1 MVVIEDKGQLKFFEG
16 KNELTLWEGFSRLEQ
31 LYMNE
36 PQEVKRVINKL
47 REKYK
52 KKKRWVK
59 PSFCFPHRLSSFFVI
74 HYVVYENE
82 PVFIK
87 NLLYCSLSDMDT
99 LNVSSTTPELL
110 TATFLMPLPIIIPDT
125 VE

>member
-1 MVVIEDKGQLKFFEG
+1 MKSSTQTTTTMLKVSSMVVIEDKGQLKFFEG

-52 KKKRWVK
+52 K
-59 PSFCFPHRLSSFFVI
+59 
-74 HYVVYENE
+74 
-82 PVFIK
+82 
-87 NLLYCSLSDMDT
+87 
-99 LNVSSTTPELL
+99 
-110 TATFLMPLPIIIPDT
+110 
-125 VE
+125 